1 MAKESVFNIIDFGA
15 IPDGKTLNT
24 DAIQKAID
32 VCTKTGGGQVYVAP
46 GVYLTGTIFLK
57 DNVILYLEAGA
68 MLLGSTRIEDYKPR
82 SVIVAEGAHT
92 IGIAGRGTIDGQ
104 GQAFWE
110 LRDPETTPFE
120 RRKKFSW
127 VPHHEYQHKKQV
139 SGRLIRIID
148 CIDVHISNVVLK
160 NSESWTLLILGC
172 DDVNVRG
179 VRILNPLIG
188 PNTDGIDIDS
198 SSNVTISDCY
208 IYTADDAICLKNEVE
223 GYTDRVCRNVTITNC
238 ILTTVCNAFKIG
250 TGTKGSFENIVFSNS
265 TIKAGESSEPL
276 AKSALET
283 IDPEHY
289 GNALGP
295 LGGLAIETV
304 DGGNLRG
311 VVVSNIVMKG
321 VRAPI
326 FIRRANRASLRSPN
340 AVPGILRDVTIDN
353 IIAYG
358 ASTTSSISGL
368 PGYPVENV
376 SLSNIRIEIEGG
388 GTEKMAVRKLNELPT
403 TYPESSMWGRF
414 PAHGFFC
421 RHVDDLTLNNVSVTC
436 ENPDARPLLI
446 CDDVINLRID
456 GLASDPSVTAEHL
469 LCFENVRDALVKG
482 AIPPVGTRAWVHI
495 SGHDSANI
503 LLMPDDLR
511 NVETPI
517 IFDDDVPTDVVCLRV
532 S

>member
-1 MAKESVFNIIDFGA
+1 MTKRSIFNIIDFGA

-24 DAIQKAID
+24 DAIQKTVDA
-32 VCTKTGGGQVYVAP
+32 CTKAGGGQVYVAP
-46 GVYLTGTIFLK
+46 GVFLTGTLFLK
-57 DNVILYLEAGA
+57 DNVNLYLEAGA
-68 MLLGSTRIEDYKPR
+68 TLLGSTRIEDYKPR
-82 SVIVAEGAHT
+82 SVIVAEGANT
-92 IGIAGRGTIDGQ
+92 IGITGRGTIDGQ
-104 GQAFWE
+104 GQVFWE
-110 LRDPETTPFE
+110 LRNPEE
-120 RRKKFSW
+120 IQSHRRRKFGW
-127 VPHHEYQHKKQV
+127 VPTFYYQHKKQV

-148 CIDVHISNVVLK
+148 CTDVHISDVIMK

-188 PNTDGIDIDS
+188 PNTDGIDIDA

-223 GYTDRVCRNVTITNC
+223 GYTDRVCRNITVTNC
-238 ILTTVCNAFKIG
+238 ILTTVCNGFKIG
-250 TGTKGSFENIVFSNS
+250 TGSKGSFENIVLSNL
-265 TIKAGESSEPL
+265 TIKAGEPSEPL
-276 AKSALET
+276 AQSALET

-311 VVVSNIVMKG
+311 VAVSNIVMKG

-326 FIRRANRASLRSPN
+326 FIRRANRASMKNLN
-340 AVPGILRDVTIDN
+340 AVPGILKDVTIDN

-368 PGYPVENV
+368 PEYPVENV

-388 GTEKMAVRKLNELPT
+388 GTEEMAARKLPELPT
-403 TYPESSMWGRF
+403 TYPESSMWGRL

-421 RHVDDLTLNNVSVTC
+421 RHVERLTMNNVSVMC

-446 CDDVINLRID
+446 CDDVSGLRLN
-456 GLASDPSVTAEHL
+456 GLESDSSVTAENL
-469 LCFENVRDALVKG
+469 IYFEDVRDAVISRAGSL
-482 AIPPVGTRAWVHI
+482 ARSSISPV
-495 SGHDSANI
+495 
-503 LLMPDDLR
+503 
-511 NVETPI
+511 
-517 IFDDDVPTDVVCLRV
+517 
-532 S
+532 